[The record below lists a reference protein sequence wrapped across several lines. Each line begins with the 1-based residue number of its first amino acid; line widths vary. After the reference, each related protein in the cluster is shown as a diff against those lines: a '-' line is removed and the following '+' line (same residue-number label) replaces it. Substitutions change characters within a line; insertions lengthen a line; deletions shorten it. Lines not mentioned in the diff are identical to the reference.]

1 MSFLTLAV
9 MTLAVAP
16 LHYTGSTRASVSS
29 SVAPVTSLEYQT
41 SRWQQIEKKRSLDII
56 LVFSPHM
63 LSLTNN
69 VEMLYCHR
77 SYYTCRWVRWGGGY
91 LCKCFADLAFVSSTV
106 GETDDITINWMGVGG
121 NYYSVY

>member
-41 SRWQQIEKKRSLDII
+41 SRWQQIEMDII
-56 LVFSPHM
+56 LVVSPHM
-63 LSLTNN
+63 MSLTHR
-69 VEMLYCHR
+69 VDMLYCHR
-77 SYYTCRWVRWGGGY
+77 SYYTCSRVRWGGGY

-106 GETDDITINWMGVGG
+106 GETDDITIHWMGCWW
-121 NYYSVY
+121 